1 MELSVQL
8 TLLPLYR
15 IRNIWWHPL
24 NTNVGPLSQSGRFGR
39 RGLLPLPVIEP
50 LLLGP
55 AAPSLTIVPTEP
67 SGILQY
73 HMLSAYT
80 LWYKKTKICRPT
92 QHFNIISHTATCF
105 GWHEPSSGTFYNSLG
120 TQVHLSMQLSC

>member
-8 TLLPLYR
+8 TPPPLYR
-15 IRNIWWHPL
+15 IRNIWWHPS
-24 NTNVGPLSQSGRFGR
+24 NTTVGPLSQSERFGR
-39 RGLLPLPVIEP
+39 RGLLPLPGIEP

-55 AAPSLTIVPTEP
+55 AARSLTIVPSEL

-80 LWYKKTKICRPT
+80 LCYKKTKICRPT

-105 GWHEPSSGTFYNSLG
+105 GSHEPSSGTSFYNSLK
-120 TQVHLSMQLSC
+120 T